1 MISVDAGFRDN
12 SESCLT
18 VCAVTGGNIC
28 IAFMRAYMCRRWLLT
43 EGRVSR
49 FWQWRWTSP
58 TGWRVTSLGGAST
71 TGQTQVIHKHCY
83 THWHMCLPWSYD
95 VLLKFLIQNWN
106 CRRQKVWH
114 LLLTLRFLYKRHK
127 TEHMIP
133 VLYVLWLFL
142 PVAEV
147 DNRNTKKWLESHY
160 CFLRGQK
167 WKFNIFLILQ
177 I

>member
-95 VLLKFLIQNWN
+95 VLLKILIQNWN

-114 LLLTLRFLYKRHK
+114 LLLTFKIFVQKAQNWTYD
-127 TEHMIP
+127 TSA
-133 VLYVLWLFL
+133 VCS
-142 PVAEV
+142 VAV
-147 DNRNTKKWLESHY
+147 FACGWSR
-160 CFLRGQK
+160 
-167 WKFNIFLILQ
+167 
-177 I
+177 